1 MYPREKFCEKCG
13 TELNI
18 TSVYDLF
25 ARYDVKTGKKYREYQ
40 ILRRCPQRRFWGDGH
55 TDRIDFEAPTSSS
68 FWHVRHREYVD

>member
-40 ILRRCPQRRFWGDGH
+40 ILRRCPQRRFWGMGIQIELILRLPPVVH
-55 TDRIDFEAPTSSS
+55 FGM
-68 FWHVRHREYVD
+68 